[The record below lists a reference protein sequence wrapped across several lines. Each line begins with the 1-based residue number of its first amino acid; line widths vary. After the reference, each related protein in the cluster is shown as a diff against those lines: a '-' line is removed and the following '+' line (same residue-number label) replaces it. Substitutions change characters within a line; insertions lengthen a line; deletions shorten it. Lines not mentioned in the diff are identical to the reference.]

1 MGRLLTLY
9 LRSRHVPVALP
20 AAIVAV
26 AALAW
31 FGNSPLNPFE
41 TVTWAL
47 LALGLGFGVL
57 GNGLGAADSALERTG
72 SIRWP
77 MWRTVHVVSIGVVL
91 FGTVTLVSSAPVG
104 LVLRDATGFTGL
116 AALAATLLGSQL
128 AWSLPIAWAGASIVL
143 VQLARLPLLAVFV
156 WPMQPANQ
164 GGAAVLAIVFGL
176 VGVGCYALRG

>member
-31 FGNSPLNPFE
+31 LGNSPLNPFE

-57 GNGLGAADSALERTG
+57 GNGLGAADRALERTG

-77 MWRTVHVVSIGVVL
+77 VWRTVHVVLIGVVL
-91 FGTVTLVSSAPVG
+91 FGTVALVSSAPVG
-104 LVLRDATGFTGL
+104 LVLRDAAGFTGL
-116 AALAATLLGSQL
+116 AALGAAFFGSQL

-143 VQLARLPLLAVFV
+143 VQLARLPLLTVFV

-176 VGVGCYALRG
+176 VGVGWFALRG